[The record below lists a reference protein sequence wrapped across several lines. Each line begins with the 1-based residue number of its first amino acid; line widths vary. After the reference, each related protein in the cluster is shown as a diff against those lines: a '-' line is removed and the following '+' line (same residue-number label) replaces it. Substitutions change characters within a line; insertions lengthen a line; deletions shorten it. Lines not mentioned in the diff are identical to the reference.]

1 MLFHTLKRSSWE
13 GRFQSSMT
21 STLLLFVPDTFQG
34 ETKMF
39 ISIKL
44 PSNAIKSV
52 WVWSTWHHYVY
63 GGIRESLD
71 IKSKFIILTVQR
83 MSWVD
88 LFGTFPLPHTT
99 ALKFDCLFRIVLM
112 LIICNSGSTKE
123 LRLGEVWYFSFL
135 RGISRGMHC
144 NSSVFSKV
152 DKNTWWILI
161 ISSNNVYKLAVS
173 RN

>member
-52 WVWSTWHHYVY
+52 CMWLTWHQDEY

-71 IKSKFIILTVQR
+71 IKSKFIILTVQC
-83 MSWVD
+83 MSWAD

-99 ALKFDCLFRIVLM
+99 ALKFDCLFWIVM

-123 LRLGEVWYFSFL
+123 VRVSYFSFL
-135 RGISRGMHC
+135 
-144 NSSVFSKV
+144 
-152 DKNTWWILI
+152 WE
-161 ISSNNVYKLAVS
+161 ISSGIAVHQFFQKS
-173 RN
+173 QIKIRGEYWLNHPIITSQ